1 MLHRH
6 RIGQGLPISTIIIAA
21 LGILV
26 LVILG
31 YVFAHKT
38 SEYGKDLGTASKSN
52 CPTGYTLKSVGTSCK
67 ETIYGN
73 FGTDQICCK
82 NT

>member
-1 MLHRH
+1 MLPSN
-6 RIGQGLPISTIIIAA
+6 RIKKGQGLPINAIIIAG

-38 SEYGKDLGTASKSN
+38 SGFGKDLGTATQPNKY
-52 CPTGYTLKSVGTSCK
+52 PQKY
-67 ETIYGN
+67 
-73 FGTDQICCK
+73 
-82 NT
+82 